1 MGSDVEKP
9 KKIIVEKSKKK
20 SYENEYLFDNEML
33 IEWSG
38 EILNLI
44 NINNIA
50 KSTCI
55 IEYNNNNKRIKGT
68 GFLLELPFPNSNE
81 PMKGLMTNNHILD
94 HKILL
99 KNEIS
104 LNFDLEN
111 KTFNLYAKDHSI
123 FSDPFLDVT
132 FIQLKDEELKDLGI
146 DCLEIHEEKSITT
159 GAFIVQYPKGKN
171 ISIAQGKIK
180 GRWGFN
186 LFHTVSTD
194 HGSSGGPLVLINSN
208 KIIGIHKSGMKE
220 LKCNAATNIQT
231 IVEALRVIYYSKIN
245 NKLSIIKRA
254 RTPLTDEEIN
264 ELKNYGLIETNSP
277 YIFISPRSE
286 GVTPLWFYRTN
297 HAWYWA
303 PTEPKLGDIYTSNW
317 LIIYPGGSLKV
328 IGGFWNGKKPAKRN
342 IVLIHWLE
350 SNWIKILDIIIFY

>member
-1 MGSDVEKP
+1 MGSEVEKP
-9 KKIIVEKSKKK
+9 KEIIIEKSNKI
-20 SYENEYLFDNEML
+20 SYENEYLFDNEMI
-33 IEWSG
+33 IEGNG

-44 NINNIA
+44 NVNNIA

-55 IEYNNNNKRIKGT
+55 IEYINNNKRIKGT
-68 GFLLELPFPNSNE
+68 GFLVELPIPNSNN

-99 KNEIS
+99 KKEIS
-104 LNFDLEN
+104 LSFDLEN
-111 KTFNLYAKDHSI
+111 KSFNLYPNDHLI

-132 FIQLKDEELKDLGI
+132 FIKLKDEELEELGL

-159 GAFIVQYPKGKN
+159 GAFIVQYPNGKN
-171 ISIAQGKIK
+171 LSIAQGKIK
-180 GRWGFN
+180 SRWGYN
-186 LFHTVSTD
+186 IFHTVSTD
-194 HGSSGGPLVLINSN
+194 HGSSGGPLVLINNN

-220 LKCNAATNIQT
+220 LNCNAATNIQT
-231 IVEALRVIYYSKIN
+231 IVEALRVIYNSKIN

-254 RTPLTDEEIN
+254 RTPLEDKEIN
-264 ELKNYGLIETNSP
+264 ELKDYGLIETNSP

-297 HAWYWA
+297 HAWYWT

-328 IGGFWNGKKPAKRN
+328 IGGYWHGQEPAKRN

-350 SNWIKILDIIIFY
+350 STGLKYLI